1 MNRTKF
7 IAFFSVFGFL
17 FSFLIGLFSRVS
29 VLWLFVRAVIF
40 AVVFFLLAFALYS
53 FYEKFINSDSVD
65 DGFDS
70 SLQSQNLAQKID
82 LVTPD
87 EPLPVD
93 NNASQ
98 FYVGNRHQM
107 LNRDDYFASAQTN
120 DSEDSVENADKNPLS
135 DFEKLTNET
144 SNEETLENANLKEE
158 RGQNIQEVI
167 SKQNAESVSK
177 GTESI
182 LHAEKQKELK
192 EGFVPVSLQENAKN
206 LSSVEASS
214 KSDYINE
221 GDKQLEST
229 DSEID
234 SLPDLEELQNI
245 TGTVSENTD
254 DSGTSDFSSSKASS
268 SSNPEFTE
276 GQDTALIAKAIST
289 VLARDS

>member
-17 FSFLIGLFSRVS
+17 FSFVIGLFNLNRVGI
-29 VLWLFVRAVIF
+29 LWIFVRALIF
-40 AVVFFLLAFALYS
+40 AVVFFILAFALYG
-53 FYEKFINSDSVD
+53 FYEKFINTDSMD
-65 DGFDS
+65 EGFDS
-70 SLQSQNLAQKID
+70 SVPTHNLAQKID

-107 LNRDDYFASAQTN
+107 LNREDYFASSQSN
-120 DSEDSVENADKNPLS
+120 GSESSFENQEENPLS
-135 DFEKLTNET
+135 GFESHSEKS
-144 SNEETLENANLKEE
+144 SNEENQENENLQPQENVV
-158 RGQNIQEVI
+158 QNIQEVI
-167 SKQNAESVSK
+167 SRQNAEAVSK
-177 GTESI
+177 GSESV
-182 LHAEKQKELK
+182 LHAPK

-206 LSSVEASS
+206 ISSVEAAS

-221 GDKQLEST
+221 GNKQGEST

-234 SLPDLEELQNI
+234 SLPDLEELQSI
-245 TGTVSENTD
+245 TGTVSDEND
-254 DSGTSDFSSSKASS
+254 DSGTSDFSSSKSS
-268 SSNPEFTE
+268 SRAEITE

>member
-7 IAFFSVFGFL
+7 IAFFSVLGFL
-17 FSFLIGLFSRVS
+17 FSFVIGLFSRVS
-29 VLWLFVRAVIF
+29 ILWLFVRALIF
-40 AVVFFLLAFALYS
+40 AVVFFILAFALYA
-53 FYEKFINSDSVD
+53 FYEKFINTDSMD
-65 DGFDS
+65 EGFDS
-70 SLQSQNLAQKID
+70 SSQSQNLAQKID

-107 LNRDDYFASAQTN
+107 LNREDYFASSQSN
-120 DSEDSVENADKNPLS
+120 GSESPFENQEENPLTGFESHSEKPS
-135 DFEKLTNET
+135 DEEKHENESLQPQEKT
-144 SNEETLENANLKEE
+144 V
-158 RGQNIQEVI
+158 QNIQEVI
-167 SKQNAESVSK
+167 SRQNAEAVSK
-177 GTESI
+177 GSESV
-182 LHAEKQKELK
+182 LHAPK

-206 LSSVEASS
+206 ISSVEAAS

-221 GDKQLEST
+221 GNKQSEST

-234 SLPDLEELQNI
+234 SLPDLEELQSI
-245 TGTVSENTD
+245 TGTVSDEND
-254 DSGTSDFSSSKASS
+254 DASTSDFSSSKSS
-268 SSNPEFTE
+268 SSPEFTE